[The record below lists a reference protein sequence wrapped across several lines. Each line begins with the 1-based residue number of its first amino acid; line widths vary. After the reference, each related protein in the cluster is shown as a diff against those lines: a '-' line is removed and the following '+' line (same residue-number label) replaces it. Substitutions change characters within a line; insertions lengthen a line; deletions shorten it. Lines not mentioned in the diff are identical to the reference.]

1 MNNNDKWFDEECKN
15 LRKKLRN
22 LSNQKHRDPEN
33 LSLRLHYGE
42 SLKQYRNTLRK
53 KKEQHVRN
61 QLNVIEESID
71 SNHFWENWKTLNKQ
85 QHEELSIQNGDVWVN
100 HFSNLFGSITK
111 NKEQKHIHDQI
122 QILEST
128 IKDYQN
134 PLDSPITLNE
144 LQDKIKTLQPKKAC
158 GVDGILNEMIKYT
171 DNKFQLAILKLFNII
186 LSSGIFPNI
195 WNQGLITPIHKS
207 GDKFDPNN
215 YRGIC
220 VNRNLG
226 KILCIIINSR
236 LVHFLNENNVLSK
249 CQIGF
254 LPNYRT
260 TDHVFTLHTLIDN
273 QTNQNKGKVFS
284 CFVDFKKA
292 FDSIWHEGLLYK
304 LMESG
309 VGGKT
314 YDIIKSM
321 YTNNKCAVKIG
332 KKHTHF
338 FTQGR
343 GVRQGCSLSPTL
355 FNIYINELARA
366 LEKSAAPGLPLL
378 ESEVKCLLFADD
390 LVLLSPTKEGLQQH
404 LDLMHRF
411 CQTWALTVNLSKT
424 KIMVFQKRSSHQ
436 DHKYKFHLDT
446 VALEH
451 TKNYTY
457 LGLNISATGNF
468 HKAVNDLRDKARRAF
483 YAIKRNINFNI
494 PIRIWLKILESVI
507 EPIALYGCE
516 VWGPLTNQDFTKWDK
531 HQIETL
537 HAEFCK
543 NILRVQRKTPN
554 NACRAEL
561 GRYPLII
568 KIQKRAIKFY
578 NHLKGSDSQTFHNK
592 AITYREMN
600 LEKSPLSKLVLGLC
614 SQTQTHPTEPQDS
627 STIRPNQIMRKQKD
641 NYLTHWKE
649 LTKKQSKLECYLALH
664 REYTA
669 AEYLTTVTDPKLRK
683 ALTMYRLSEHSLA
696 IEKGRRRQTWLSR
709 EDRLCAHCPQN
720 EVETE
725 LHFLTSCPMYDHI
738 RETYFPQI
746 TQIHKEFENKSNF
759 EKLPYLLGEIPQCAI
774 TAARFVTCCHEKRA
788 TSEEQTPL

>member
-1 MNNNDKWFDEECKN
+1 MYIVNGR
-15 LRKKLRN
+15 LRGDSYGRYTYSSSLGSSTVDYFITDLNPESLRVFTVRPLTPLSDHSKITVYLN
-22 LSNQKHRDPEN
+22 RAILNHVASKPKELSNIK
-33 LSLRLHYGE
+33 
-42 SLKQYRNTLRK
+42 KCYR
-53 KKEQHVRN
+53 
-61 QLNVIEESID
+61 
-71 SNHFWENWKTLNKQ
+71 WK
-85 QHEELSIQNGDVWVN
+85 ELSIQNGDVWVN

-111 NKEQKHIHDQI
+111 NKEKKHIHDQI

-128 IKDYQN
+128 IKDFQN

-195 WNQGLITPIHKS
+195 WKQGLITPIHKS

-220 VNRNLG
+220 VNSNLG

-284 CFVDFKKA
+284 CFVDLKRA
-292 FDSIWHEGLLYK
+292 FDSIWSEGLLYK

-321 YTNNKCAVKIG
+321 YTNNKCAVKMG
-332 KKHTHF
+332 KKHTHL
-338 FTQGR
+338 FTQGG

-366 LEKSAAPGLPLL
+366 LEKSAAPGLTLL
-378 ESEVKCLLFADD
+378 ESEVKCLLFADV
-390 LVLLSPTKEGLQQH
+390 LVLLSPTKGGLQQH

-411 CQTWALTVNLSKT
+411 WALTVNLSKT

-468 HKAVNDLRDKARRAF
+468 HKAVNDLRNKARRAF
-483 YAIKRNINFNI
+483 YAIKRNIHFNK

-537 HAEFCK
+537 HE
-543 NILRVQRKTPN
+543 
-554 NACRAEL
+554 EL

-568 KIQKRAIKFY
+568 KIQKRDVKFY
-578 NHLKGSDSQTFHNK
+578 NHLKGSDSQIP
-592 AITYREMN
+592 ITYREMN
-600 LEKSPLSKLVLGLC
+600 PEKSPLSKLVLGLC

-696 IEKGRRRQTWLSR
+696 IEKVRRRQTWLSR

-720 EVETE
+720 EVETV

-746 TQIHKEFENKSNF
+746 TQIHKEFENKSILINSHIYWVKF
-759 EKLPYLLGEIPQCAI
+759 HSVPSQQQDL
-774 TAARFVTCCHEKRA
+774 
-788 TSEEQTPL
+788 